1 MRRRHRVG
9 LATAAM
15 AGGVL
20 MAAAGW
26 SLLDRVHPG
35 VDSGALPAASP
46 AADPA
51 VETHAPPVAVAV
63 RGASGFHTEVD
74 PVAATRD
81 GDLTVPARRDRAGWW
96 ALGAAPG
103 DSRGTVLIAG
113 HVDTKEGLGAFAELH
128 ELDLGTQV
136 EVTGADGRT
145 HRYRITARRTYPHTQ
160 LPADLFSSAGPPRL
174 ALLTCAGDYDPATG
188 QYADNLV
195 LYGEWTG
202 AGPAHAPSP
211 SSGTAGGERRP
222 REASR

>member
-1 MRRRHRVG
+1 MTRRHRVG
-9 LATAAM
+9 PATAAM

-26 SLLDRVHPG
+26 SLLDGAHPG
-35 VDSGALPAASP
+35 VDAGALPAAAP
-46 AADPA
+46 AAEPA
-51 VETHAPPVAVAV
+51 AERHAPPVAVTV
-63 RGASGFHTEVD
+63 RGASGFHAEVG
-74 PVAATRD
+74 PVAATR
-81 GDLTVPARRDRAGWW
+81 GGNLTVPARGDRAGWW

-128 ELDLGTQV
+128 DLDLGRRV

-145 HRYRITARRTYPHTQ
+145 HHYRITARRTYPHDH
-160 LPADLFSSAGPPRL
+160 LPPDLFSSEGPPRL
-174 ALLTCAGDYDPATG
+174 ALLTCAGDYDRATG

-202 AGPAHAPSP
+202 AGAVQTPAPTPGTKSADPAAG
-211 SSGTAGGERRP
+211 SG
-222 REASR
+222 